1 MAKSSKDVLTK
12 KDFSILETMSRRIE
26 ELSVKLF
33 IFFYKFFQGLNE
45 NLKMNINNMGMDNDI
60 LSKRLEKIENLFL
73 NTIKNDL
80 LDNNLIKDDI
90 VNSLG

>member
-33 IFFYKFFQGLNE
+33 IFFYKFF
-45 NLKMNINNMGMDNDI
+45 
-60 LSKRLEKIENLFL
+60 
-73 NTIKNDL
+73 
-80 LDNNLIKDDI
+80 
-90 VNSLG
+90 